1 MAVHR
6 PARIPAARRGGA
18 GGGVEHVDVV
28 VVGGGSAGSV
38 VAGRLVEAGASS
50 VLVLEA
56 GGPVHP
62 WDVEVRM
69 PLGMYRA
76 VGDARYDWKYVG
88 EEEPWLFRRRIN
100 HPRGKA
106 LGGSSAING
115 MLYQRGHAADYDGWA
130 AMTGDPSWDYSH
142 LVPYFQRV
150 EAATARSAGPTRGR
164 GGAHVLTQDPAAGP
178 LHEAFFEAA
187 RQAGHPVSSDPNE
200 VQDGVGRFEKAQ
212 SHGRR
217 TTAADAYLT
226 KHLAGQRSG
235 RGRSPLRVQ
244 CHALVTRVVVEGG
257 RAVGVRYRVSDGR
270 STGPEREVRAA
281 EVVLAAGAF
290 ATPQLMLLSGIGP
303 RDELEA
309 AGVEVVHHLPGVG
322 RDLQDHLGAFVQHRS
337 SRPVGSNSIKG
348 KPQLLSA
355 AARWLALG
363 SGPGASTHIEAG
375 GFLRTTPDAL
385 APDATVFF
393 SSLVWPVAGM
403 PVVEGHGYQLY
414 AYPGRVT
421 SRGSVTLRSTDP
433 SAAPVIRN
441 NYLSTENDRQAWVR
455 VLRTVR
461 ELLSQ
466 PAFEPFDGGEVVPGT
481 HVVTDEE
488 ILSFVRRTARTGL
501 HPTSTARMGVDDAAV
516 LDPATLGVHGLPGLR
531 VVDASAIPLMPN
543 GNSYAPV
550 MVLAEKAADLIS
562 GTAAPAPVRVPE
574 AARAVPGSLPL
585 LPDGSLA
592 DVPVDAAG
600 GLPGVSGEP
609 LAS

>member
-6 PARIPAARRGGA
+6 PARVPGARRSGGSA
-18 GGGVEHVDVV
+18 ERVDVV

-38 VAGRLVEAGASS
+38 VAGRLVERGAGS

-56 GGPVHP
+56 GGPVRP
-62 WDVEVRM
+62 WDVSVRM
-69 PLGMYRA
+69 PLGMSRA
-76 VGDARYDWKYVG
+76 VGDARYDWKFTG
-88 EEEPWLFRRRIN
+88 EEEPWLFRRRVV
-100 HPRGKA
+100 HPRGRA

-130 AMTGDPSWDYSH
+130 ALTGDGSWNYAH

-150 EAATARSAGPTRGR
+150 EAATRRGAGPTRGR
-164 GGAHVLTQDPAAGP
+164 SGAHVLTADPASGP
-178 LHEAFFEAA
+178 LHEAFFAA
-187 RQAGHPVSSDPNE
+187 AQQAGHPVASDPNE
-200 VQDGVGRFEKAQ
+200 VQDGVAPFEKAQ

-217 TTAADAYLT
+217 VTAADAYLT
-226 KHLAGQRSG
+226 PHL
-235 RGRSPLRVQ
+235 RGDRHGGALRVQ

-257 RAVGVRYRVSDGR
+257 RAVGVRYRVVEDGVA
-270 STGPEREVRAA
+270 GPELEVRAG

-290 ATPQLMLLSGIGP
+290 ATPQLLLLSGIGP
-303 RDELEA
+303 RDELAA
-309 AGVEVVHHLPGVG
+309 AGVDVVHHLPGVG
-322 RDLQDHLGAFVQHRS
+322 RDLQDHLGAFVQHRCTAPLGA
-337 SRPVGSNSIKG
+337 SRIRQR
-348 KPQLLSA
+348 PQLLAA

-375 GFLRTTPDAL
+375 GFLRTTPDQL
-385 APDATVFF
+385 VPEATVFF

-403 PVVEGHGYQLY
+403 PVVDGPGYQLY

-421 SRGSVTLRSTDP
+421 SRGSITLRSTDP

-441 NYLSTENDRQAWVR
+441 NYLSTESDRQAWVR

-466 PAFEPFDGGEVVPGT
+466 PAFERYDGGEVVPGR
-481 HVVTDEE
+481 HVVTDDE

-501 HPTSTARMGVDDAAV
+501 HPTSTARMGHDDAAV

-562 GTAAPAPVRVPE
+562 GAAAPAPAEVPL
-574 AARAVPGSLPL
+574 AARALPGALPP
-585 LPDGSLA
+585 LPDPLESTAPPL
-592 DVPVDAAG
+592 DLD
-600 GLPGVSGEP
+600 LPHAV
-609 LAS
+609 